1 MKNRVREKY
10 QSMHPDKVVTLSNII
25 SIIRAFLA
33 VPIIYYLK
41 IGRGDIAF
49 IFIVIA
55 ILSDSLDGWL
65 ARISNEI
72 TDLGKILDPFADKV
86 VIFSVMLFLLQ
97 SDRLPV
103 GYFML
108 LAVRDLSI
116 ALVGIYMMN
125 NLKITPY
132 ANKLGKISIVFTSA
146 TILAFIYSDVVG
158 EWVTPIMWVSVGL
171 IVTSWIHYTYTFTT
185 KIYNQKSKPVAGKTN
200 KLSRGLRK
208 TEHRI
213 AARIPLLGK
222 YFRLDRDLLTKI
234 EETLL
239 ATDLGTELTEILI
252 DRLKNVDRS
261 ESEQLAEILKGE
273 IKALI
278 DTQEISDDGD
288 LKPRVILFVGV
299 NGTGK
304 TTSIGKLGYWLRS
317 RGKRVLLVAA
327 DTFRA
332 AAYDQLKVWAERAG
346 TDFMGNPQGKD
357 PSAVA
362 FDAVKSALAKGHDI
376 VLIDTAGRL
385 HTRSNL
391 MDELVKI
398 KRVIGKQLPGAP
410 HDVWLV
416 LDANTGQ
423 NGIVQAQEFMNAVG
437 VTGIILNKLDG
448 TAKGGVVLAIHHK
461 LSIPIRYL
469 GVGEKIDDIVTFEP
483 EAFIEALLQGM
494 K

>member
-25 SIIRAFLA
+25 SIIRAFLTI
-33 VPIIYYLK
+33 PIIYYLK

-116 ALVGIYMMN
+116 ALVGVYMMN

-146 TILAFIYSDVVG
+146 TILAFIYSNVAG

-171 IVTSWIHYTYTFTT
+171 IVTSWIHYAYTFTT
-185 KIYNQKSKPVAGKTN
+185 KIYNRKRKPGAGKTN

-252 DRLKNVDRS
+252 DRLQNVDRS
-261 ESEQLAEILKGE
+261 ESAQLAEILKGE

-278 DTQEISDDGD
+278 DTHEISDDGN

-304 TTSIGKLGYWLRS
+304 TTSIGKLGYWFRS

-346 TDFMGNPQGKD
+346 ADFMGNPQGKD

-448 TAKGGVVLAIHHK
+448 TAKGGAVLAIHHK

-483 EAFIEALLQGM
+483 ETFVEALLQGM